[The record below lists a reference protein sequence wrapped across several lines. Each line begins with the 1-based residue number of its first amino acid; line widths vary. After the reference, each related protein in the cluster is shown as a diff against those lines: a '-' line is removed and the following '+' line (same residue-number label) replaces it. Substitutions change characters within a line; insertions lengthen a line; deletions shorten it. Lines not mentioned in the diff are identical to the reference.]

1 MSGKDYFVISHAHG
15 LVADQASCPPLENI
29 LSILSMR
36 WSVPALTVMSCGHI
50 RFNALQRNL
59 PGISHK
65 VLTATLRTLQRDGFV
80 QGPLTA
86 ELDAGRD
93 VTQYRLSPAGRE
105 LLDLIRGI
113 ERWAQASEPQLVHA
127 RVEFERLAVRR

>member
-1 MSGKDYFVISHAHG
+1 VVPHANG
-15 LVADQASCPPLENI
+15 FAETESPCPPLRNI

-36 WSVPALTVMSCGHI
+36 WSVPVITVISYGHI

-80 QGPLTA
+80 HGPLTSG
-86 ELDAGRD
+86 LNDGRD
-93 VTQYRLSPAGRE
+93 VTQYRLTLAGRE
-105 LLDLIRGI
+105 LLDLIRDI
-113 ERWAQASEPQLVHA
+113 ERWAQASEPLLIRA
-127 RVEFERLAVRR
+127 RAEFERLTIRAS